1 MWHFW
6 NIIFPCVFYREFGS
20 AFGRKRGCVST
31 HDLNT
36 VGEFLFCSCCWQWDL
51 IMNRFTSMLFLAAES
66 LRLVLLFVHLPTS
79 CTDEYIFPV
88 DLDVCTESTGAYAC
102 VCVCV
107 AGTAS
112 SRMRDWVF
120 VPQRPSLSLS
130 GLYCLSLGA
139 NTHQTSRPAFGFM
152 SICWLD

>member
-1 MWHFW
+1 MSSTESSGQCFVE
-6 NIIFPCVFYREFGS
+6 NVRLCVHSWFEHSRWVPFLFLLLTVRPYYEQIYLYVVFGS
-20 AFGRKRGCVST
+20 WEFTAGAPVCPPTYLLHWRVYFSSRFGCLHRVHRSVC
-31 HDLNT
+31 
-36 VGEFLFCSCCWQWDL
+36 
-51 IMNRFTSMLFLAAES
+51 
-66 LRLVLLFVHLPTS
+66 LR
-79 CTDEYIFPV
+79 
-88 DLDVCTESTGAYAC
+88 

-112 SRMRDWVF
+112 SRMRDSVF